1 MPFTQTLEDDYG
13 FDEGMR
19 LLATWMFIAVG
30 QLIFL
35 LTWLVSIIRFGS
47 LRSLRFDLKPRRK
60 TRGCS
65 QVSLGETDENIG

>member
-19 LLATWMFIAVG
+19 LPATWMFIAVG

-35 LTWLVSIIRFGS
+35 LTWLGV
-47 LRSLRFDLKPRRK
+47 
-60 TRGCS
+60 
-65 QVSLGETDENIG
+65 NN